1 MLEWMHP
8 MRTSRYVFSEMF
20 SPWMN
25 GIAQLAR
32 LVEERRTPLPTGNPF
47 LAQERAC
54 IQQVSETIVTARR
67 QRDAAEEQAFSLLFG
82 SLATSARE
90 TSVAEE

>member
-8 MRTSRYVFSEMF
+8 MRTSRYMFSEMF

-32 LVEERRTPLPTGNPF
+32 LLEERRAPLPPDNPF
-47 LAQERAC
+47 LAQERAF
-54 IQQVSETIVTARR
+54 IQQFSETIVMVRE
-67 QRDAAEEQAFSLLFG
+67 QRDAAEEQAFALLFG
-82 SLATSARE
+82 SLATPARE
-90 TSVAEE
+90 TSVARE